1 MPHKELPTFNC
12 PTTHELRAIWQRYP
26 KGHEVRALVL
36 EIVRA
41 RKQFE
46 EAESL
51 RQTVQKVWD
60 EDTGGAHLVA
70 LYKLRRLLQDEVRRW
85 DW

>member
-1 MPHKELPTFNC
+1 MPHLVLPPFNC
-12 PTTHELRAIWQRYP
+12 PTTQELRAIWRRHP
-26 KGHEVRALVL
+26 EGHEVRTLVL
-36 EIVRA
+36 EIIRA
-41 RKQFE
+41 RQQFE

-51 RQTVQKVWD
+51 RQTIQKVWN